1 MPPKVNPYWERRV
14 KSLKASHPD
23 WGAGRIANELWA
35 EKLPEDENV
44 GVPPSARWVG
54 SILANV
60 NEDQLREYRKLHWPE
75 SFQRGDLPWEASAA
89 ALELLMFLDS
99 NGVRERPPI
108 RLVKWYWRV
117 IQASRDMGR
126 NVTFSIAAELTRQ
139 EGKGQ
144 APGNPGAEWLMAYQQ
159 IGSSED
165 KDSMAERKRRYR
177 EARDREDSPIPPYV
191 RAGLS
196 INMAEETDPLFWIDL
211 GFASMGAKRTPLRQR
226 EEENN
231 SLIAEYKFQA
241 TNFRLSTG
249 EDPGSQTVISME
261 AVKEE

>member
-144 APGNPGAEWLMAYQQ
+144 APGNPGA
-159 IGSSED
+159 
-165 KDSMAERKRRYR
+165 
-177 EARDREDSPIPPYV
+177 
-191 RAGLS
+191 
-196 INMAEETDPLFWIDL
+196 
-211 GFASMGAKRTPLRQR
+211 
-226 EEENN
+226 
-231 SLIAEYKFQA
+231 
-241 TNFRLSTG
+241 
-249 EDPGSQTVISME
+249 
-261 AVKEE
+261 